1 MAQVWNSQ
9 LYEENTRFVS
19 DYGEDL
25 FTWLQPRPGERI
37 LDLGCGDGALTAKLA
52 GLGALVVGA
61 DASPEFVDAARAR
74 GLDARLVNGE
84 ALAFDGEFDAVF
96 SNAALHW
103 MLQPAAVLASIRR
116 ALKPGGR
123 LVAEMGGAG
132 NIASIRV
139 ALHAV
144 TRNHGL
150 DPLALDPW
158 FFPTPE
164 EYGRLLT
171 EADFQVRRLELRPRP
186 TPLPG
191 DIEGWLRTMAG
202 SFLNAL
208 SPTEQGAVVVELRD
222 LLRPALSDQSGR
234 WTADYVRL
242 RFEADLKK

>member
-1 MAQVWNSQ
+1 MVQVWNSR

-19 DYGEDL
+19 DYGEGL

-37 LDLGCGDGALTAKLA
+37 LDLGCGDGALTVKLA
-52 GLGALVVGA
+52 AAGVQVVGA
-61 DASPEFVDAARAR
+61 DASPEFVEAARAR
-74 GLDARLVNGE
+74 GLDARLMNGE
-84 ALAFDGEFDAVF
+84 SLTFDGEFDAVF

-103 MLQPAAVLASIRR
+103 MLRPAAVLAGIRR

-132 NIASIRV
+132 NVASIRA

-144 TRNHGL
+144 SRDHGL

-164 EYGRLLT
+164 AYGQLLA
-171 EADFQVRRLELRPRP
+171 EAGFQTRRLELRPRP

-191 DIEGWLRTMAG
+191 GIEGWLRTMAG

-208 SPTEQGAVVVELRD
+208 PPAEQDAAISELRD
-222 LLRPALSDQSGR
+222 LLRPALCGRSGR

-242 RFEADLKK
+242 RFEADLQG